1 MSGPIINNYG
11 GQVSYATDNS
21 QIVAKQIIGE
31 SETEFE
37 QLCNDILKELSH
49 LKQEDADTV
58 SHTIDM
64 LKDELA
70 QPTSDMLKDE
80 PAQPTSRKDL
90 LRNAVTLLAPMITIA
105 NGFPAL
111 AQNLQSLVSYIQSLI
126 R

>member
-1 MSGPIINNYG
+1 MSEPIINNYG
-11 GQVSYATDNS
+11 GQVNFATDNS
-21 QIVAKQIIGE
+21 QIIAKQIIGE
-31 SETEFE
+31 SGTEFE

-58 SHTIDM
+58 SDTIDV

-70 QPTSDMLKDE
+70 RPT
-80 PAQPTSRKDL
+80 PRKGL

-105 NGFPAL
+105 NGFPTL
-111 AQNLQSLVSYIQSLI
+111 VQNLQSLVSYIQSLI